1 MQTSLRETP
10 SHVRDRHLGLC
21 ALVLALALAGA
32 WLLNPSWGPSSQVLQ
47 ACIAAAVALIWFATR
62 PADPALA
69 VRVLA
74 AGWLVAAVL
83 SALLGLAQYT
93 GHWKVS
99 AWGLSGAPL
108 GEIYANLRQRNQ
120 FATLMAIGLC
130 SALFL
135 VPGATRGRRA
145 MLAGAVALLAVACGL
160 TSSRTGALQ
169 WLLACA
175 GVLSLSFLKQGWP
188 PAWRWA
194 TLALAGYAA
203 GIWLLPPLLAAW
215 LDASFTTLLAR
226 LAEDVGCN
234 SRRVLWANAVQ
245 LAGLRP
251 WFGWG
256 LGEFDYAHYATLFEG
271 PRFCRIVDNAHNLFL
286 QVAVEAGL
294 PAAAALLAVLGSV
307 VWRARPW
314 RERDPGRI
322 LCWAVIALVLLHSMV
337 EYPLWYGP
345 FQLAL
350 LLAASHLWRTRPA
363 AAQGVGA
370 GPRLAMC
377 AVAAVLL
384 AAVVW
389 DYHRVSQIF
398 LPPAERSSTYAEDPL
413 RHGWRSPLFRPQAR
427 FAGFTLTPLTPANAA
442 EMALMG
448 ERVLH
453 YSPEPAVV
461 RKLIEAL
468 LLTGQDEA
476 AQWHLARFRVAFP
489 KEYQAFIHA
498 RSAPLPS

>member
-1 MQTSLRETP
+1 MTETREM
-10 SHVRDRHLGLC
+10 VARRGRGARLGLV
-21 ALVLALALAGA
+21 ALSGILALS
-32 WLLNPSWGPSSQVLQ
+32 WLLNPSWGPTSQVLQ
-47 ACIAAAVALIWFATR
+47 VCVAAAAALAWFATR
-62 PADPALA
+62 PADAA
-69 VRVLA
+69 DAARVLA
-74 AGWLVAAVL
+74 LGWLAAAVL
-83 SALLGLAQYT
+83 SALLGLVQYT
-93 GHWKVS
+93 GHWSAS

-135 VPGATRGRRA
+135 VPGVSRGRRA
-145 MLAGAVALLAVACGL
+145 LLALAVVLLAVACGL

-169 WLLACA
+169 WLLVCVV
-175 GVLSLSFLKQGWP
+175 VLSLSFLRRGWP
-188 PAWRWA
+188 PAWRWG

-203 GIWLLPPLLAAW
+203 GIWLVPPLLAAW
-215 LDASFTTLLAR
+215 LDASFTSLLTR

-234 SRRVLWANAVQ
+234 SRRVLWANAAQ

-286 QVAVEAGL
+286 QVAVEAGI
-294 PAAAALLAVLGSV
+294 PAALALLACFGFL
-307 VWRARPW
+307 VWRTRPW
-314 RERDPGRI
+314 RERDPGRV

-350 LLAASHLWRTRPA
+350 LLAAAHLWRTRPGAARAVA
-363 AAQGVGA
+363 AA
-370 GPRLAMC
+370 PRLAMC
-377 AVAAVLL
+377 AVGAVTL
-384 AAVVW
+384 AAAVW

-398 LPPAERSSTYAEDPL
+398 LPPAERSAAYADDPL
-413 RHGWRSPLFRPQAR
+413 RQAWRSPVFGPQAR
-427 FAGFTLTPLTPANAA
+427 FAGFTLTPLTRDNAA

-468 LLTGQDEA
+468 LFTGQDEA

-489 KEYQAFIHA
+489 SDHERFI
-498 RSAPLPS
+498 RSRAAPLSS

>member
-1 MQTSLRETP
+1 MPTCLPESGSHASRLR
-10 SHVRDRHLGLC
+10 LGPY
-21 ALVLALALAGA
+21 ALVPALALA
-32 WLLNPSWGPSSQVLQ
+32 WLINPSWGPTSQVLQ
-47 ACIAAAVALIWFATR
+47 VCVAAAAALVWFATR
-62 PADPALA
+62 PADVVVAA
-69 VRVLA
+69 RVLA
-74 AGWLVAAVL
+74 SGWLAAAVL
-83 SALLGLAQYT
+83 SALLGLVQYT
-93 GHWKVS
+93 GRWDAS

-108 GEIYANLRQRNQ
+108 GEIYGNLRQRNQ
-120 FATLMAIGLC
+120 FGTLMAIGLC

-135 VPGATRGRRA
+135 VPQASSAQRI
-145 MLAGAVALLAVACGL
+145 MLAVAVALLSLACGL

-169 WLLACA
+169 WLVVCA
-175 GVLSLSFLKQGWP
+175 VVLSLSFRKQGWP

-203 GIWLLPPLLAAW
+203 GIWLVPQLLAAW
-215 LDASFTTLLAR
+215 LDASFTTLLSR
-226 LAEDVGCN
+226 LADDVGCN
-234 SRRVLWANAVQ
+234 SRRVLWANALQ
-245 LAGLRP
+245 LAALRP
-251 WFGWG
+251 WLGWG

-286 QVAVEAGL
+286 QVAVEAGI
-294 PAAAALLAVLGSV
+294 PAALALLALFVFVL
-307 VWRARPW
+307 WRTRPW

-350 LLAASHLWRTRPA
+350 LLAAAHLWRTRPGGP
-363 AAQGVGA
+363 QRVRA
-370 GPRLAMC
+370 GPRLAIC
-377 AVAAVLL
+377 VAGALTL

-398 LPPAERSSTYAEDPL
+398 LAPPARSSAYADDPL
-413 RHGWRSPLFRPQAR
+413 RYAWRSPVFRAQAR
-427 FAGFTLTPLTPANAA
+427 FAAFTLTPLTRANAS

-468 LLTGQDEA
+468 LLTGQDAA
-476 AQWHLARFRVAFP
+476 AQWHLARFRAAFP
-489 KEYQAFIHA
+489 TDHERFIRDRA
-498 RSAPLPS
+498 APLSS